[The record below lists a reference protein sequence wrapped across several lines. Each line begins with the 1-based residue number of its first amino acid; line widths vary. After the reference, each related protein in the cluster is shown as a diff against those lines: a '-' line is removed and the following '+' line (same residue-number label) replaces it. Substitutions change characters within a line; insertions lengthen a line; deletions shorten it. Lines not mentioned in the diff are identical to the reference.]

1 MMPLDEVKARGRAE
15 TDIQGRRCEAMKRY
29 IDPLETITA
38 PGPST
43 EIIMNGRPVKLS
55 RSSIIKEQCLK

>member
-1 MMPLDEVKARGRAE
+1 
-15 TDIQGRRCEAMKRY
+15 MKRY